1 MPELELSQTAQQ
13 WVNVVLIWVGFG
25 ILVGLL
31 TKALIPG
38 REPAGAVGTLLI
50 GVLGSVLGPL
60 VLCYLMRWQDFNPI
74 SPIGFLAAVGGA
86 LLSLLVY
93 RLAAAFL
100 FLEQNEDEGE
110 V

>member
-1 MPELELSQTAQQ
+1 VPDLELSQIAQQ

-31 TKALIPG
+31 AKALIPG

-60 VLCYLMRWQDFNPI
+60 VLCYLTRWQDFNPI
-74 SPIGFLAAVGGA
+74 SPIGFLAATGGA
-86 LLSLLVY
+86 LLALLVY
-93 RLAAAFL
+93 RLAATFL
-100 FLEQNEDEGE
+100 FLEQKEDEG
-110 V
+110 